1 MPKKF
6 FTAVVALSVVMA
18 GALPAFA
25 EEHEPEMV
33 YDEEQQILMFAVDGE
48 CTLDDEM
55 DIVFDVADDG
65 TISIGVEV
73 EPDSLFDSEI
83 TSADEVVEAG
93 DEVPDPLENCY
104 PFSVEGPNGQVNHGT
119 FVSNLMHALKEMG
132 IKGSDKKEFKAALK
146 GYGKGDMQVKVKD
159 VDDDSTLQEGDSS
172 DSEKVKPAKAEKT
185 NKGQAKKANKANNG
199 QNK

>member
-6 FTAVVALSVVMA
+6 LMAVVAMSVAMA
-18 GALPAFA
+18 GALPAVA
-25 EEHEPEMV
+25 DEHEPIKV
-33 YDEEQQILMFAVDGE
+33 YDEEQHILMFAVDGE
-48 CTLDDEM
+48 CMLDAEM
-55 DIVFDVADDG
+55 DITFMVDDETG
-65 TISIGVEV
+65 
-73 EPDSLFDSEI
+73 EI
-83 TSADEVVEAG
+83 TPKVEEAIVEDATDLEPVVPDEEAM
-93 DEVPDPLENCY
+93 DPLEGCY

-159 VDDDSTLQEGDSS
+159 VDDETTLEDGESL
-172 DSEKVKPAKAEKT
+172 DSEKVKPAKAEKS
-185 NKGQAKKANKANNG
+185 NKGQMKKANKANKG